1 MSIGFTLPFAKSS
14 GSVGYF
20 ATTNDEVSAVKENI
34 KSLLLT
40 NWGERPMH
48 YYLGANLR
56 EFLFEPI
63 DVDELRAKI
72 EERITSQISTWLP
85 FVSLDKLDILLS
97 EDGQSVPENTIKI
110 MLEFRI
116 TSRPDINARLDFF
129 VTP

>member
-1 MSIGFTLPFAKSS
+1 
-14 GSVGYF
+14 
-20 ATTNDEVSAVKENI
+20 
-34 KSLLLT
+34 
-40 NWGERPMH
+40 MH

-63 DVDELRAKI
+63 DADELRAKI

-129 VTP
+129 VT